1 MLQEPAA
8 DAAAPP
14 QPRHKPD
21 PQVVFM
27 LSQKIQDLDDA
38 LDVRSSVSNHFWLHI
53 MSFEVVVLLVSS
65 HELCGSPVPL

>member
-8 DAAAPP
+8 AAASPL
-14 QPRHKPD
+14 QSRHKPD

-38 LDVRSSVSNHFWLHI
+38 LDVRSPISIVR
-53 MSFEVVVLLVSS
+53 
-65 HELCGSPVPL
+65 